1 MGSSKRLPEFCT
13 VDGCDR
19 KYRARGLCGTH
30 YYRQRAGTPLDGDE
44 RSEGEK
50 HRNAKL
56 ASANVREL
64 RSLYA
69 DGATLRQLAEKFG
82 VSNVSIY
89 NAVAGKTWR
98 HLQ

>member
-1 MGSSKRLPEFCT
+1 M
-13 VDGCDR
+13 
-19 KYRARGLCGTH
+19 H
-30 YYRQRAGTPLDGDE
+30 YYRQRAGTPLAGGE

-56 ASANVREL
+56 TGANVREL

-69 DGATLRQLAEKFG
+69 DGATLRQLGEKFG

>member
-1 MGSSKRLPEFCT
+1 M
-13 VDGCDR
+13 
-19 KYRARGLCGTH
+19 H
-30 YYRQRAGTPLDGDE
+30 YYRQRAGTPLAGDE

-56 ASANVREL
+56 TSSNVREL